1 MKANTYPQVHDT
13 DPELIR
19 ELLNAQPSATLSDAE
34 FAQWIRRRDYWLVE
48 LFPEVG
54 PALEEYAIE
63 NDYEDIRRGN

>member
-1 MKANTYPQVHDT
+1 MTTTYTAPSLDY
-13 DPELIR
+13 EAIR
-19 ELLNAQPSATLSDAE
+19 ELLSAQPPATLPADKAAE
-34 FAQWIRRRDYWLVE
+34 WMRRRDYWMVE